1 MQKIR
6 QLASNI
12 FVKILMAFL
21 VLSFALF
28 GISNFLLNGSGTWV
42 AKVDGKSISYS
53 HLLKAMQSDREAILR
68 ANPNNPKATQYLESS
83 QFKSDVLGR
92 LVNHILIDKL
102 RNNFGVE
109 ASKTIIL
116 EAVAKDPQFVK
127 DGKFDHAIFKQFLAQ
142 NGFDEDKYVKAV
154 QDEIVGTMIISSI
167 SAASPIDNKL
177 VVQIADSKSEKRFAD
192 VIILTNKNIGQVA
205 PAQEKELV
213 EFYNKNKKRF
223 AKAETRK
230 VSYLAIYKQELGK
243 LSEDEMQKKLGAI
256 ENELAGAKSLDEVV
270 QKFALKTKV
279 LTEEIDQSGKNSVG
293 IPVNTVK
300 AFDNFT
306 QNAFALKEGQIS
318 KLTHSKSNDTL
329 YAIKVEKIDAAREK
343 TFEEV
348 KFIIVD
354 LYAKEQRLAALK
366 ELARKIDGEVKQDPS
381 KAAQIAA
388 KNGFKFER
396 NKEFPRFYFLN
407 FQGQN
412 IPYATKFNEDLFNI
426 KINQAT
432 AANAVSNEEFK
443 IGILRSIKKVPTSAT
458 QIEADKM
465 TLIKEYRGEFLQEF
479 NKFLQKKFPIKV
491 NEKFLSEMEK
501 KEEK

>member
-28 GISNFLLNGSGTWV
+28 GISNFLLNGSGTSV
-42 AKVDGKSISYS
+42 AKVDGKSISYN

-102 RNNFGVE
+102 RNNFGIE

-116 EAVAKDPQFVK
+116 EAVAKDPQFIK
-127 DGKFDHAIFKQFLAQ
+127 DGKFDRSIFKQFLAQ

-167 SAASPIDNKL
+167 SITSPIDNKI
-177 VVQIADSKSEKRFAD
+177 VTQIADSKSEKRFAD
-192 VIILTNKNIGQVA
+192 VVVITNKNINQPA
-205 PAQEKELV
+205 PAQEKELT

-223 AKAETRK
+223 AKTETRK
-230 VSYLAIYKQELGK
+230 ISYFAIYKQEFEK
-243 LSEDEMQKKLGAI
+243 SSEDELQKQLGAI
-256 ENELAGAKSLDEVV
+256 ENELTKAKSLEEVV

-279 LTEEIDQSGKNSVG
+279 LSEEIDQNGKNSVG
-293 IPVNTVK
+293 IPVNNVM
-300 AFDNFT
+300 AFDNFL
-306 QNAFALKEGQIS
+306 QNAFSLKEGQTS
-318 KLTHSKSNDTL
+318 KLIHSKSNDTL
-329 YAIKVEKIDAAREK
+329 YAVKIEKIDEAREK

-348 KFIIVD
+348 KFIIAD
-354 LYAKEQRLAALK
+354 LYAKEQRLKALK
-366 ELARKIDGEVKQDPS
+366 EFARKIDGEIKQDPS

-388 KNGFKFER
+388 KNGLKFEK
-396 NKEFPRFYFLN
+396 NKEFPRFYYLN
-407 FQGQN
+407 FQGQS
-412 IPYATKFNEDLFNI
+412 IPYATKFNEDLFNV
-426 KINQAT
+426 KINQVT
-432 AANAVSNEEFK
+432 AANAISAEEFK
-443 IGILRSIKKVPTSAT
+443 IGILRSIKKIPTSAS

-465 TLIKEYRGEFLQEF
+465 ALIKEYRGDFLQEF